1 MGSWALLWKF
11 TRKINKRR
19 VEPHV
24 VVGNESTHKNR
35 RLSLHSVVILNI
47 REATP
52 HGNENYFKEYFPKFE
67 IVILWL
73 PVTLPTE
80 T

>member
-1 MGSWALLWKF
+1 M
-11 TRKINKRR
+11 RKINKQR
-19 VEPHV
+19 VEPHDGVTV

-47 REATP
+47 REATLNLP

-67 IVILWL
+67 IVIL
-73 PVTLPTE
+73 
-80 T
+80 